1 MTPDKPSGKTS
12 FFRYNIAALLAT
24 AGDFL
29 TLIFLTELVGLWYL
43 ASTSLGAI
51 VGAIIAFTL
60 GRNWAFVSK
69 EETKTRQAIKYG
81 IVALGSMGLNT
92 LGVFF
97 FTEVIEIQY
106 VISKSITAGIVAL
119 GYNYPLSKYYTF
131 K

>member
-1 MTPDKPSGKTS
+1 MTKSKPSGKTS
-12 FFRYNIAALLAT
+12 FLRYNIAALLAT

-29 TLIFLTELVGLWYL
+29 TLVILTELVGLWYL
-43 ASTSLGAI
+43 LSTGLGAL

-69 EETKTRQAIKYG
+69 KETKSKQALKYG
-81 IVALGSMGLNT
+81 LVALGSLALNT

-97 FTEVIEIQY
+97 FTDILEIQY
-106 VISKSITAGIVAL
+106 IISKSITAGIVAL

>member
-1 MTPDKPSGKTS
+1 MTQSKPSGKTA

-24 AGDFL
+24 AGDFV

-43 ASTSLGAI
+43 LSTILGAL

-69 EETKTRQAIKYG
+69 EEAQSKQALKYG
-81 IVALGSMGLNT
+81 VVALGSLGLNT

-97 FTEVIEIQY
+97 FTDVLEVQY
-106 VISKSITAGIVAL
+106 IISKSITAGIVAL
-119 GYNYPLSKYYTF
+119 GYNFPLSKYYTF

>member
-1 MTPDKPSGKTS
+1 MTKSKPSGKTS
-12 FFRYNIAALLAT
+12 FLRYNIAALLAT

-29 TLIFLTELVGLWYL
+29 TLVSLTELAGIWYL
-43 ASTSLGAI
+43 LSTGLGAL

-69 EETKTRQAIKYG
+69 KASKSKQALKYG
-81 IVALGSMGLNT
+81 LVALGSLALNT

-97 FTEVIEIQY
+97 FTDVLEIQY
-106 VISKSITAGIVAL
+106 IISKSITAGIVAL